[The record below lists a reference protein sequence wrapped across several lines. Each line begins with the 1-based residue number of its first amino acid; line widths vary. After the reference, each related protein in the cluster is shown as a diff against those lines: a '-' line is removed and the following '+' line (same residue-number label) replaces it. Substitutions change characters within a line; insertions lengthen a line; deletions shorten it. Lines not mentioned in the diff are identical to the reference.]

1 MHFISSLVAV
11 QMSVS
16 GLIQVSKL
24 DIYSTVHHSEALH
37 LFGLFIS
44 HLLPE
49 AFKFAVKVT
58 KGRDLMY

>member
-16 GLIQVSKL
+16 GLILVSKL
-24 DIYSTVHHSEALH
+24 DIYSAVHHSEALH

-44 HLLPE
+44 RLLPE
-49 AFKFAVKVT
+49 VLKFAVKVT
-58 KGRDLMY
+58 KERELMH